1 MGASMT
7 RTLALAALLLC
18 PVPAFAGAG
27 CGDPPQ
33 ITIQARPAALPVQDQ
48 PTPAETVAGLYS
60 ARVAA
65 AYSLLTEG
73 QGPCPRVTA
82 ATVTLTHAAR
92 IEIGPQHRATC
103 RTAIIAE
110 HEAAHAEA
118 DARALAAATARMERD
133 LPQLFAPPITP
144 AAAHEALALYLT
156 SAGDRYARERDAAH
170 ALIDSPAAMAHAV
183 AAGRRC
189 TNRL

>member
-1 MGASMT
+1 MRQSAAV
-7 RTLALAALLLC
+7 LAVLICL
-18 PVPAFAGAG
+18 VPADAGAG
-27 CGDPPQ
+27 CSATPPQ
-33 ITIQARPAALPVQDQ
+33 IAIQARTAALPVQEAA
-48 PTPAETVAGLYS
+48 TPAPTVAGLYS

-65 AYSLLTEG
+65 AYSLSTAG

-92 IEIGPQHRATC
+92 IEIDPQHRATC
-103 RTAIIAE
+103 RGAIIAD

-118 DARALAAATARMERD
+118 DRAALAAATARMERD

-144 AAAHEALALYLT
+144 AAAHEAMALYLA
-156 SAGDRYARERDAAH
+156 SAGQRYARERDAAH

-189 TNRL
+189 TDRL